1 MHVVVGFL
9 LLSGIELL
17 IDTVRSFLSVARM

>member
-1 MHVVVGFL
+1 MHVVIGFL